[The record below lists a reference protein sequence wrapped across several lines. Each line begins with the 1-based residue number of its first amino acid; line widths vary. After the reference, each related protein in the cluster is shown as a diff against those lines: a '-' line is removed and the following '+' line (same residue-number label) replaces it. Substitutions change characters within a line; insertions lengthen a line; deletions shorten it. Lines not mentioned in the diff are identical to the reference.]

1 MLKRQGRNELRQKRK
16 IRLKYK
22 IRGTT
27 QKPRLCVF
35 KSLNHIYVQLID
47 DLSGITIVS
56 ASSLDNEIKDKVKG
70 CNVQT
75 AKIVGSL
82 LAQKAVGKGIS
93 NVIFDRNGYIYHGK
107 IKALADAAR
116 EGGLIF

>member
-1 MLKRQGRNELRQKRK
+1 MLKKQSRNKLRQKRK

-35 KSLNHIYVQLID
+35 KSLNHIYAQLID
-47 DLSGITIVS
+47 DLNGNTIVS
-56 ASSLDNEIKDKVKG
+56 ASSLDSAIKEKVKG
-70 CNVQT
+70 CNIQT
-75 AKIVGSL
+75 AKVVGLL
-82 LAQKAVGKGIS
+82 LAQKAVEKGIS
-93 NVIFDRNGYIYHGK
+93 NVVFDRNGYIYHGK
-107 IKALADAAR
+107 IKALAEAAR